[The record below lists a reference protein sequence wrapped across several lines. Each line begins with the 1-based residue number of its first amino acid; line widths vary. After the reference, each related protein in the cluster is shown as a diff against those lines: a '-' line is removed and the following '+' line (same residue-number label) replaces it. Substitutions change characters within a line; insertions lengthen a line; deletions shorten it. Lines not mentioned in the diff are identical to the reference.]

1 MLNYTTLFM
10 KAAAAAAATVKA
22 DEYTI
27 MQHVYENYQL

>member
-10 KAAAAAAATVKA
+10 KAAAAAATVKA